1 MIYHFDLNTIFQCY
15 DLPFIEKASDRM
27 NYNPFRN
34 IKEYFNA
41 EKLSKKVDYFILT
54 PSSELTTNMI
64 IQESY

>member
-1 MIYHFDLNTIFQCY
+1 
-15 DLPFIEKASDRM
+15 M

-34 IKEYFNA
+34 IKEYFNV

-64 IQESY
+64 IQESD